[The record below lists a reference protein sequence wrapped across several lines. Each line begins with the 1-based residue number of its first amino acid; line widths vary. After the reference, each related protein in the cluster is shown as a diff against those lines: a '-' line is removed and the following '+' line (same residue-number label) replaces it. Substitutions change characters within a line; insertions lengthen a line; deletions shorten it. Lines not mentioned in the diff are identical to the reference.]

1 MKRLDGRVKVRPTAL
16 YLRPDVLQMLDTL
29 AANERRSRSEMA
41 RECILRVW
49 AKGKEANDVEN

>member
-16 YLRPDVLQMLDTL
+16 YLRPDVLEMLDTL

-41 RECILRVW
+41 RECILRAW
-49 AKGKEANDVEN
+49 AVSDGKEAK